1 MSSSSAIIHRA
12 EQVLFANYARYPL
25 TITKGRDCRV
35 YDPDGREWLDF
46 TAGIAV
52 TSLGHCHP
60 KVTVAIQKQ
69 AQRLVHISNLF
80 YTEPQVALAE
90 ALVAA
95 SFADRVFFCNSG
107 AEANEAAIKL
117 ARKAMGPKRFEIITT
132 TQSFHGR
139 TLTTM
144 AATGQ
149 DKVKQGFNPLPPGF
163 VHVAYGD
170 MDAMRQAVGPQTA
183 AILVEPVQGEGGVN
197 VPPPGY
203 LADLRA
209 LCNREGILLMFD
221 EIQTGIGRCG
231 TLFAYEQDGVAP
243 DVMTLAKGL
252 GNGFPIG
259 ALLARAETAQALGPG
274 THGSTFGGGPLACA
288 AALAVLETLRDDPWI
303 LENTNRM
310 GQRITSGLEKLATT
324 HTVIRQVRGQGLLIG
339 CELTVEAR
347 PVAEACLEAGLL
359 LATAGPHVV
368 RFMPPLT
375 VRDAD
380 VDQALDIFATVL
392 GGIHEAA
399 RA

>member
-1 MSSSSAIIHRA
+1 LSSSSAIIHRA